1 MINSIRPVTE
11 NHQSIPRPDKQ
22 DEEMRAFVNRFIVQ
36 AACLFV
42 LGLCTACES
51 QANKESPPAV
61 SGATPVEFQAGEGKF
76 AAHCAACHGVRASGT
91 SQGPPLVH
99 KIYEP
104 NHHAD
109 IAFQRAALNGVR
121 AHHWDFGNMPKID
134 GVSPDDVDQIIKY
147 IRWLQRQAGIS

>member
-1 MINSIRPVTE
+1 MNNVIRVLNSLARP
-11 NHQSIPRPDKQ
+11 
-22 DEEMRAFVNRFIVQ
+22 ML
-36 AACLFV
+36 CLLV
-42 LGLCTACES
+42 LVFCAACES
-51 QANKESPPAV
+51 QAGKEAAPPAA
-61 SGATPVEFQAGEGKF
+61 GATPPEFQPGEAKF
-76 AAHCAACHGVRASGT
+76 TAHCAACHGARAVGT
-91 SQGPPLVH
+91 AQGPPLVH

-147 IRWLQRQAGIS
+147 IRWLQRQAGIF

>member
-1 MINSIRPVTE
+1 MRPFNSRLLVQTGC
-11 NHQSIPRPDKQ
+11 
-22 DEEMRAFVNRFIVQ
+22 FILL
-36 AACLFV
+36 A
-42 LGLCTACES
+42 LCVACES
-51 QANKESPPAV
+51 QADKEPPLPAA
-61 SGATPVEFQAGEGKF
+61 SAATPSEFQPGEQKF
-76 AAHCAACHGVRASGT
+76 AAHCAGCHGVRAVGT

-109 IAFQRAALNGVR
+109 AAFQRAALNGVR

-147 IRWLQRQAGIS
+147 IRWLQRQAGVF